1 MEYIDRKDTHLKW
14 HRLMQFIG
22 WPVLI
27 LLNGA
32 IIATC
37 VCALLNVKLPWPT
50 TPLTA
55 VQQFITTLSKG
66 AVTPLLTSIMIIVL
80 ALIFLVLQFYSW
92 IGAFKWRRYSQRS
105 WIVCIVLSFLLVCG
119 LAALMELVVIPGSG
133 LSVLLGQ
140 QIAAGVL
147 RSRVI
152 LLIRIAMYAVV
163 FAVGLIHYLNF
174 LYYHKRRKLY
184 VSDDYYEDD
193 SVQEYGRPEVTSPI
207 QPLPAETPKPAPTP
221 APAPAATPQEAQ
233 ETIVLELPDQQPQRN
248 VSANFLDA
256 DNDGV
261 PDSPDNTVIR

>member
-92 IGAFKWRRYSQRS
+92 IGSFKWRRYSQRS
-105 WIVCIVLSFLLVCG
+105 S
-119 LAALMELVVIPGSG
+119 
-133 LSVLLGQ
+133 
-140 QIAAGVL
+140 
-147 RSRVI
+147 
-152 LLIRIAMYAVV
+152 
-163 FAVGLIHYLNF
+163 
-174 LYYHKRRKLY
+174 
-184 VSDDYYEDD
+184 
-193 SVQEYGRPEVTSPI
+193 
-207 QPLPAETPKPAPTP
+207 
-221 APAPAATPQEAQ
+221 
-233 ETIVLELPDQQPQRN
+233 
-248 VSANFLDA
+248 
-256 DNDGV
+256 
-261 PDSPDNTVIR
+261 